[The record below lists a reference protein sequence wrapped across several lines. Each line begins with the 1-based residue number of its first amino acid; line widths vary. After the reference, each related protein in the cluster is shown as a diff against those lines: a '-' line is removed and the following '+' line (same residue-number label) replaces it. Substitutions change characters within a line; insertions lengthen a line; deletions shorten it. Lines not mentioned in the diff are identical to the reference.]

1 MTVVYL
7 DRVFLLNSVVDYL
20 LFLCAARL
28 CGFPLHRRRLIF
40 CAVLGG
46 VYAAAVFISELAFLA
61 HPAIRLAF
69 GSVAGLAQRLYYAD
83 VSWQALILVSIL
95 FYVLLRLFAGQA
107 ARHGGGE
114 LLQIKVSVGG
124 RIQTVTALHDTG
136 NTLRDPVTG
145 CPALVMER
153 RSADALWTPAVADVL
168 AEQLSPEEKMAKL
181 HRIGCP
187 VRFTLLPFRAVGTAA
202 GLLLAAC
209 SDYIEVNGKRYPRTP
224 VALSEQAVSDG
235 GGYHALWGAMEGRV
249 GHGKASDLAET
260 PVAQRIQAG

>member
-1 MTVVYL
+1 M
-7 DRVFLLNSVVDYL
+7 
-20 LFLCAARL
+20 
-28 CGFPLHRRRLIF
+28 
-40 CAVLGG
+40 LGG

-61 HPAIRLAF
+61 HPAIRLAFGGLLALAAFSRFRPVLTFFLLSAALAGTLLALGLAF

-209 SDYIEVNGKRYPRTP
+209 SDYIEVNGKRITDVKKIMPCIIETLEYANEVEQLARQRIDEIHR
-224 VALSEQAVSDG
+224 SEQ
-235 GGYHALWGAMEGRV
+235 EI
-249 GHGKASDLAET
+249 KEKEDL
-260 PVAQRIQAG
+260 VNN

>member
-1 MTVVYL
+1 M
-7 DRVFLLNSVVDYL
+7 
-20 LFLCAARL
+20 
-28 CGFPLHRRRLIF
+28 
-40 CAVLGG
+40 LGG
-46 VYAAAVFISELAFLA
+46 VYAAAVFISEFAFLA

-69 GSVAGLAQRLYYAD
+69 EACWRLPRFAVSARSSHFFALAALAGTLLALGLAFGSVADWHSGCITPMLAGKRLYWSVYCFTCFSGFLP
-83 VSWQALILVSIL
+83 VRQHVME
-95 FYVLLRLFAGQA
+95 
-107 ARHGGGE
+107 GGE

-235 GGYHALWGAMEGRV
+235 GGYHALWGAMEG
-249 GHGKASDLAET
+249 E
-260 PVAQRIQAG
+260 

>member
-46 VYAAAVFISELAFLA
+46 VYAAAVFISELAFWLTRRSDWPLEACWRLPRFAVSARSSHFFCFRPPSQAPLLA
-61 HPAIRLAF
+61 LGLAF

-124 RIQTVTALHDTG
+124 KDT
-136 NTLRDPVTG
+136 NRYR
-145 CPALVMER
+145 PAR
-153 RSADALWTPAVADVL
+153 
-168 AEQLSPEEKMAKL
+168 
-181 HRIGCP
+181 
-187 VRFTLLPFRAVGTAA
+187 
-202 GLLLAAC
+202 
-209 SDYIEVNGKRYPRTP
+209 
-224 VALSEQAVSDG
+224 
-235 GGYHALWGAMEGRV
+235 
-249 GHGKASDLAET
+249 HG
-260 PVAQRIQAG
+260 

>member
-1 MTVVYL
+1 M
-7 DRVFLLNSVVDYL
+7 
-20 LFLCAARL
+20 
-28 CGFPLHRRRLIF
+28 
-40 CAVLGG
+40 
-46 VYAAAVFISELAFLA
+46 
-61 HPAIRLAF
+61 
-69 GSVAGLAQRLYYAD
+69 
-83 VSWQALILVSIL
+83 
-95 FYVLLRLFAGQA
+95 
-107 ARHGGGE
+107 
-114 LLQIKVSVGG
+114 LQIKVSVGG

-224 VALSEQAVSDG
+224 IALSEQAVSDG
-235 GGYHALWGAMEGRV
+235 GGYHALWGTMEGGV